1 MMVQTLMAPM
11 ISLVVLISF
20 YRPFI
25 TTLDKVKT
33 LGFSLVM
40 AILPFLYQ
48 IIISIPHQ
56 QHISPSSSAYL
67 PTSSVDPHHQQHY
80 YRYNSSST
88 GQYPIDVPNTTTTTT
103 TNIFY
108 STALWTDACALIII
122 TNVCLYVW
130 AFLTRWTFP
139 ILYIGVLDSPLKNQT
154 LRYSGSIFFTC
165 VGYLCLNVTLSTE
178 ASYTLL
184 SVCCF
189 MLGFMWQYSGAYYY
203 RRRYALGTTV
213 IVSTV
218 LSHFV
223 HTPKDSLLH
232 EWHTME
238 WGLVTLVIAAASCL
252 LDNADAIVNTYP
264 PQPNMTQLQTPIT
277 WTYWCTMGST
287 VRHVLARQHLLCP
300 DPVADLVEVIQG
312 LGPASRSWKTMA
324 ALFPTN
330 LRQDL
335 CILYGFFRAC
345 DDLVDDAPTLAER
358 HHNLQLIRAYFRLV
372 ITNPPATTVKNVSQK
387 MDPTLAHH
395 GQVDWLALWHR
406 LGENKMAFASFR
418 SLARISSV
426 LCPKAADDL
435 CTAWKLDLAGK
446 PMATQ
451 QDMMHYAAL
460 ISGKFG
466 ELCTCVIMF
475 KTGHGNWN
483 GSDLI
488 ARNNHVLARATAT
501 GQCLQLVNIAR
512 DIVSDSLDN
521 RCYVPLTYM
530 ASSSNNNNNSTYHLL
545 KHRKAERVGN
555 DKIKAFAVRILDVA
569 DQLTTKAQLGIDGL
583 PVEVQQG
590 IRAAFE
596 IYMAIGPIIRHDLV
610 FPRRAKVPT
619 WKKQWIALRCIYGF
633 HRASF
638 VGVSRSLSTLW
649 SLTLSSLPANNK
661 KKAY

>member
-1 MMVQTLMAPM
+1 M
-11 ISLVVLISF
+11 
-20 YRPFI
+20 
-25 TTLDKVKT
+25 
-33 LGFSLVM
+33 
-40 AILPFLYQ
+40 
-48 IIISIPHQ
+48 SIPHQ
-56 QHISPSSSAYL
+56 QHISPSSSSYL
-67 PTSSVDPHHQQHY
+67 PTSSIDPHRPDHPLH
-80 YRYNSSST
+80 YRYNSTSHYSIGVST
-88 GQYPIDVPNTTTTTT
+88 ANNGITTTS
-103 TNIFY
+103 IFY
-108 STALWTDACALIII
+108 NTALWTDACVLILI
-122 TNVCLYVW
+122 TNICLYVW

-165 VGYLCLNVTLSTE
+165 LGYLCLNVTLSTE
-178 ASYTLL
+178 ESYTL
-184 SVCCF
+184 SAACCF
-189 MLGFMWQYSGAYYY
+189 MLGLMWQYSGAYYY
-203 RRRYALGTTV
+203 RRRYALGATV
-213 IVSTV
+213 V
-218 LSHFV
+218 LSTLV
-223 HTPKDSLLH
+223 SRGLVQAPRDSLLH

-238 WGLVTLVIAAASCL
+238 WGLVTLVIVTASCL

-264 PQPNMTQLQTPIT
+264 PQPNMTQLQTPTT
-277 WTYWCTMGST
+277 WTYWRTMVST
-287 VRHVLARQHLLCP
+287 IRHVLARQHLLCP
-300 DPVADLVEVIQG
+300 DPVADLVEVIKG

-345 DDLVDDAPTLAER
+345 DDLVDDAPTLPER

-372 ITNPPATTVKNVSQK
+372 ITHTPSTAAAKVKTMDNVNK
-387 MDPTLAHH
+387 DTIMDPTLSHH

-418 SLARISSV
+418 SLARISGV

-521 RCYVPLTYM
+521 RCYVPLSYM
-530 ASSSNNNNNSTYHLL
+530 SSSPHANTTTTTGSNSSSSGTPSTTTPGSGKNNHSNATYHLL

-583 PVEVQQG
+583 PTEVQQG

-638 VGVSRSLSTLW
+638 AGVTRSLNTLW
-649 SLTLSSLPANNK
+649 SLALSSLPAGNNSNNK